1 MSTDPGVTATRSRL
15 LAPFHVPALD
25 GLRAL
30 AFLLVFADHSVP
42 ATIPV
47 IGRLASAGWTGV
59 ELFFALSGFL
69 VTYLLLRE
77 EAKEAAEG
85 RPARFSIWKFWARR
99 SLRIWP
105 LYFLGIALAF
115 HVLPH
120 LAAPWSFGP
129 EAGTP
134 EHAARASRH
143 LAPSWTFLMNWSAA
157 RYGEWPRTPFSV
169 LWSVTVEEQFY
180 VMLPIVLLLVPRRF
194 RRAALATAAVAA
206 FAARSLRI
214 AEGAPAMTYYVN
226 TVRRADCFLAGALM
240 ADVAAARGG
249 ELRPP
254 PWWLAL
260 AVPAAYCVNASLE
273 GQGKEPVP
281 LEVLRFLLLDGMA
294 AGAIWLCLGPG
305 LWSRVLSAKPATWL
319 GRISYG
325 LYVWHFLA
333 LDAAGVVLQPLRQ
346 EPHTA
351 LYHAVRV
358 PVALAATILVAL
370 VSFTIYERPFLR
382 LKERLH

>member
-120 LAAPWSFGP
+120 LPPPWNFPHDPPPGAPRV
-129 EAGTP
+129 ELR
-134 EHAARASRH
+134 EY
-143 LAPSWTFLMNWSAA
+143 LATSWTFLMNWSVA
-157 RYGEWPRTPFSV
+157 RNGWPSSPFGV
-169 LWSVTVEEQFY
+169 LWSVSVEEQFY

-194 RRAALATAAVAA
+194 RRAALASAAVAA

-214 AEGAPAMTYYVN
+214 AEGAPAMSYYVN
-226 TVRRADCFLAGALM
+226 TFMRADCFLAGALL
-240 ADVAAARGG
+240 ADVAVARGG